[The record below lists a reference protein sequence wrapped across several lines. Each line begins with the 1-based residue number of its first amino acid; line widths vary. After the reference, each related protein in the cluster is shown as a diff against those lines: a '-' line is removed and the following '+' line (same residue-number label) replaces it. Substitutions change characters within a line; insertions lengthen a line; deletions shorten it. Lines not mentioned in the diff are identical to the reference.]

1 MGYNVAH
8 YFMINFNF
16 LKNIVLIILV
26 LMSIFF
32 VYLLFVS
39 YKNTPVVQD
48 IGNITIDDFISEQ
61 PLISDE
67 NYVADEEVNLNFNYK
82 LIGIRSGGEN
92 SSVIVKKANKEYLV
106 AMGQLLDNT
115 FELVE
120 VNQNSA
126 IFRNGVKMYR
136 INKDEEK

>member
-1 MGYNVAH
+1 ML
-8 YFMINFNF
+8 NFSN
-16 LKNIVLIILV
+16 LKNIVLLIL
-26 LMSIFF
+26 LLISIFF
-32 VYLLFVS
+32 VYLLFIS
-39 YKNTPVVQD
+39 HKNTPVIQD
-48 IGNITIDDFISEQ
+48 IGNITIDDFILEQ
-61 PLISDE
+61 SLMTNE
-67 NYVADEEVNLNFNYK
+67 NFVEDEEVELNFNYK

-106 AMGQLLDNT
+106 SIGQLLDNT

-136 INKDEEK
+136 INIDEEK

>member
-1 MGYNVAH
+1 ML
-8 YFMINFNF
+8 NFSN
-16 LKNIVLIILV
+16 LKNIVLLIL
-26 LMSIFF
+26 LLISIFF
-32 VYLLFVS
+32 VYLLFIS
-39 YKNTPVVQD
+39 HKNTPVIQD

-61 PLISDE
+61 SLISNE
-67 NYVADEEVNLNFNYK
+67 NYVEDEELELSFNYK

-106 AMGQLLDNT
+106 AIGQLLDNT

-136 INKDEEK
+136 INKDEE

>member
-1 MGYNVAH
+1 ML
-8 YFMINFNF
+8 NFSN
-16 LKNIVLIILV
+16 LKNIVLLIL
-26 LMSIFF
+26 LLISIFF
-32 VYLLFVS
+32 VYLLFIS
-39 YKNTPVVQD
+39 HKNTPVIQD

-61 PLISDE
+61 SLISNE
-67 NYVADEEVNLNFNYK
+67 NYVEDEELELSFNYK

-106 AMGQLLDNT
+106 AIGQLLDNT

>member
-1 MGYNVAH
+1 ML
-8 YFMINFNF
+8 NFSN
-16 LKNIVLIILV
+16 LKNIVLLIL
-26 LMSIFF
+26 LLISIFF
-32 VYLLFVS
+32 VYLLFIS
-39 YKNTPVVQD
+39 HKNTPVIQD

-61 PLISDE
+61 SLMTNE
-67 NYVADEEVNLNFNYK
+67 NFVEDEEVELNFNYK

-106 AMGQLLDNT
+106 SIGQLLDNT